1 MDKYV
6 SLQAVLDIASQYCPD
21 DDGSCSKADVD
32 LREMLDEIEALPATD
47 VQPIDKDNMHIIY
60 IGRKAYLAENTI
72 MKFMKKMDIIRDSLA
87 HIENYFDTY
96 AETILQINAC
106 MGRCTDI
113 TEVKYFID
121 RIKDNSRYD

>member
-1 MDKYV
+1 MRIDISKIEVVRILEKAYAEGRIKAKDGLDGLV
-6 SLQAVLDIASQYCPD
+6 SVLDDINA
-21 DDGSCSKADVD
+21 A
-32 LREMLDEIEALPATD
+32 D

-60 IGRKAYLAENTI
+60 IGGKAYLAENTI
-72 MKFMKKMDIIRDSLA
+72 MEFMEKMDIIRDALA

-96 AETILQINAC
+96 AETIQQINAC

-121 RIKDNSRYD
+121 RIKENSGYD